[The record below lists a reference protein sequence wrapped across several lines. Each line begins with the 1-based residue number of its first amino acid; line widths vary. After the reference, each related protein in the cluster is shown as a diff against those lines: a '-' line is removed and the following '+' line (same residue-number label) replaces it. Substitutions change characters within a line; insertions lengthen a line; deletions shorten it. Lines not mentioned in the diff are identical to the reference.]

1 MPLDTY
7 PTFERPSNIS
17 VVDGCGLMA
26 DFAPLVRGTI
36 ASHAFMAYA
45 ERDETIWTEG
55 SPSDFIAI
63 VGSGSVRL
71 TRRSSNENETAIA
84 TLGPGGCFGR
94 EAVCEGSVHQ
104 ANAIAGEHTWY
115 LKVPAEVVILLLCDR
130 PRSRHS

>member
-1 MPLDTY
+1 MPLDTF
-7 PTFERPSNIS
+7 PTFDRPSNIS
-17 VVDGCGLMA
+17 VVDGCALMA
-26 DFAPLVRGTI
+26 DFPPLIRGTI

-71 TRRSSNENETAIA
+71 TRRSSSGNEGAIA
-84 TLGPGGCFGR
+84 TLGPGGCFGM
-94 EAVCEGSVHQ
+94 EAVCERSVHQ

-115 LKVPAEVVILLLCDR
+115 LKVPTEVVVSLLCDQ
-130 PRSRHS
+130 PRSSHS